1 MLGVQAQFVLC
12 GVHAVYV
19 LVRRNMHGALATT
32 QVAAGR
38 VSAEA
43 CARTTHQAQRCRSGI
58 GHLVAYYFYCYGVL
72 LW

>member
-43 CARTTHQAQRCRSGI
+43 CTRTTHQGAAVPQRYWPSS
-58 GHLVAYYFYCYGVL
+58 GVL
-72 LW
+72 LWRTV